1 MTRAFKKIHV
11 SGAGQKARHQAS
23 LSLADILP
31 AALFQEPPAA
41 APRYLVLRQLTG
53 KHMRIN
59 VDGLRLNI
67 YRPRRLAR

>member
-11 SGAGQKARHQAS
+11 SGAGHKARHQAS

-31 AALFQEPPAA
+31 AALFQEPPSA

-53 KHMRIN
+53 KKTRIN
-59 VDGLRLNI
+59 LSDLRLDI
-67 YRPRRLAR
+67 YRPRRTAR